1 MFAVKRS
8 NFLGRIL
15 PEYVLRGNAFASSG
29 PHVSHVK
36 ILGTVIVIIEPGNSH
51 TGADVFNSCLRS
63 NISES
68 PIAVISVEILAAEIV
83 RDIEVGPAVAVVIT
97 PSTAKTVTRVV
108 LVEARFR
115 SHIAERAVS
124 VIPHHEIGRAVLGV
138 VIGNRILVLI
148 RSLVIDVKAKINVQP
163 SIAVV
168 VGGRCPRKGSLR
180 SIVELKRIGLL
191 TKLTAPLIQE

>member
-124 VIPHHEIGRAVLGV
+124 VIPHHEIGRGVLG
-138 VIGNRILVLI
+138 VIGNRILVFI
-148 RSLVIDVKAKINVQP
+148 RFLVIDVKAKINVQP